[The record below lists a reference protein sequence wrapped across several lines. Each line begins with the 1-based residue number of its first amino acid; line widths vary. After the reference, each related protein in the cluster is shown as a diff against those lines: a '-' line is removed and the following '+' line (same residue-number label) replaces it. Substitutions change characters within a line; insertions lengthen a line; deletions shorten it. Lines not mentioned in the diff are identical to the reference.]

1 MTRSLV
7 FFLERSLFAYI
18 AAYGCCDPASCHAP
32 CLQQAHQGN
41 HVMGHI
47 THVHRPSCFP
57 MYGQVNNIERALQEM
72 AVHTYTIILIELST
86 MSNAKGVLIIM
97 NHH

>member
-1 MTRSLV
+1 
-7 FFLERSLFAYI
+7 
-18 AAYGCCDPASCHAP
+18 
-32 CLQQAHQGN
+32 
-41 HVMGHI
+41 
-47 THVHRPSCFP
+47 